1 MHLMSA
7 EERPVLAALARAAV
21 ELTGAEGA
29 AVLAVRGEDVVVL
42 AGARL
47 GSDDGAVRF
56 VLAGGQPL
64 SLVPADGR
72 GDAPATLCL
81 PCLGGDAVVGALELH
96 GRAGAGPFDAAATRV
111 GALLVDVVGA
121 ELTVERRGSAGTP
134 SPAQLG
140 AELAELAARDRVR
153 YDAIAQGLGA
163 LLAGG

>member
-21 ELTGAEGA
+21 ELTGAQGA

-64 SLVPADGR
+64 SLVPADGK

-81 PCLGGDAVVGALELH
+81 PCLGVVGALELH
-96 GRAGAGPFDAAATRV
+96 GRAGAGPFDAAATRA
-111 GALLVDVVGA
+111 GALLADVVGA
-121 ELTVERRGSAGTP
+121 EL
-134 SPAQLG
+134 
-140 AELAELAARDRVR
+140 
-153 YDAIAQGLGA
+153 
-163 LLAGG
+163 